1 MKITALW
8 ILMALFAFSCQTKS
22 LDTLPIM
29 GNKGVVEKEV
39 DGKMVIDTVYQTIPD
54 FIFTDQDNQTVSQQR
69 LENKVYVADFFF
81 TTCPT
86 ICPAMKRNLLLVYK
100 QYKDNDTVAILS
112 HTIDP
117 VHDSVAVLK
126 DYATRLGVTTGQWYF
141 VTGAKDSIFQIAQ
154 SYLVSAQE
162 DEYAAG
168 GLIHSGHLV
177 LVDKQKRIRGLYD
190 GTEEKDAKKLI
201 RDISILLK
209 EE

>member
-1 MKITALW
+1 MKTTALW
-8 ILMALFAFSCQTKS
+8 ILMALLAFSCQTKT
-22 LDTLPIM
+22 LDTLPFM
-29 GNKGVVEKEV
+29 GNKGVVEREV
-39 DGKMVIDTVYQTIPD
+39 DGELVVDTVYQTIPD
-54 FIFTDQDNQTVSQQR
+54 FNFTDQNNQTVSHKQ

-86 ICPAMKRNLLLVYK
+86 ICPAMKRNLLTVYN
-100 QYKDNDTVAILS
+100 QYMDNDTVAILS

-117 VHDSVAVLK
+117 AHDSVAVLK
-126 DYATRLGVTTGQWYF
+126 DYATRLGVTSGQWYF
-141 VTGAKDSIFQIAQ
+141 VTGDKDSVFQIAQ

-177 LVDKQKRIRGLYD
+177 LIDKQKRIRGLYD
-190 GTEEKDAKKLI
+190 GTEEKDAEKLVK
-201 RDISILLK
+201 DIAILLK